1 MAKFKKAP
9 PYYTLL
15 DHIIKLN
22 RNHGVDLFTIFY
34 YWVMQ
39 CELYEDEDF
48 VSSVYSVI
56 NEKFEGFNKA
66 NNINAIIIFF
76 IGVIN
81 TYSKYKSL
89 PDYIRP
95 IMAKAFYRLSIYVQ
109 EGAKLQ
115 NKITFVEAVASK
127 DINQKYSPRGYFI
140 LSNLFYKKN
149 TKELIEVI
157 EYDVSEEEKEEP
169 FKNHKVFDYDEIALM
184 VHSVLT
190 SKNQNEP
197 LIKNIQEMV
206 EEISDEEL
214 NDVVGNE
221 PSMIKKLYAYTKLL
235 IIVAKENDK
244 TIKELEIDRNRL
256 DNAIRGIIASQ
267 RHDKTFEELEN
278 RVAYLENL
286 LAEKNKE
293 IHQLRNDEKSKTIE
307 KLNKKLSELQEK
319 YIALSEENNSRKEL
333 INELMEQDRYFIEE
347 DIMTP
352 LEEPIDVIYFG
363 LRNMELYNYLK
374 QFNILLYT
382 VNPTV
387 TPDYVPED
395 KPIVFNIDVAK
406 HVVWWKIKHL
416 KPLLVTGS
424 NAERL
429 GNMIYR
435 FVKERWQ

>member
-1 MAKFKKAP
+1 
-9 PYYTLL
+9 
-15 DHIIKLN
+15 
-22 RNHGVDLFTIFY
+22 
-34 YWVMQ
+34 
-39 CELYEDEDF
+39 
-48 VSSVYSVI
+48 
-56 NEKFEGFNKA
+56 
-66 NNINAIIIFF
+66 
-76 IGVIN
+76 
-81 TYSKYKSL
+81 
-89 PDYIRP
+89 
-95 IMAKAFYRLSIYVQ
+95 
-109 EGAKLQ
+109 
-115 NKITFVEAVASK
+115 
-127 DINQKYSPRGYFI
+127 
-140 LSNLFYKKN
+140 
-149 TKELIEVI
+149 
-157 EYDVSEEEKEEP
+157 
-169 FKNHKVFDYDEIALM
+169 
-184 VHSVLT
+184 
-190 SKNQNEP
+190 
-197 LIKNIQEMV
+197 
-206 EEISDEEL
+206 
-214 NDVVGNE
+214 
-221 PSMIKKLYAYTKLL
+221 LYAYTKLL